1 MPVIHYRKLIFA
13 PITQL
18 DIQLV
23 KSLVLFDGRS
33 IIQNKRTS
41 EDEKE
46 MQASRLKEMKP
57 SFFSMG
63 NGRPEPGLTD
73 KEWQEELAIRKLYI
87 TPYGKYVAKLTG
99 RYSHES
105 NLWNSEING
114 EYHGPTNW
122 KQYCDYINSVLS
134 AIRSGERDYCYYK
147 YQIMDLLKFHYDTL
161 RTKYCDGYWEV
172 WLERGGA
179 RC

>member
-1 MPVIHYRKLIFA
+1 
-13 PITQL
+13 
-18 DIQLV
+18 
-23 KSLVLFDGRS
+23 
-33 IIQNKRTS
+33 
-41 EDEKE
+41 

-57 SFFSMG
+57 SFFRMG
-63 NGRPEPGLTD
+63 SGRPELGLTD
-73 KEWQEELAIRKLYI
+73 KEWQEELSIRKLYI
-87 TPYGKYVAKLTG
+87 TPYGEHVTKLTG
-99 RYSHES
+99 RYSRES
-105 NLWNSEING
+105 NLWNSETDG

-161 RTKYCDGYWEV
+161 RTRYCDGYWEV

>member
-1 MPVIHYRKLIFA
+1 
-13 PITQL
+13 
-18 DIQLV
+18 
-23 KSLVLFDGRS
+23 
-33 IIQNKRTS
+33 
-41 EDEKE
+41 

-99 RYSHES
+99 RYSRES

-161 RTKYCDGYWEV
+161 RTKYRDGYWEV
-172 WLERGGA
+172 WLERGGT